1 MRHANQQFYLHGMTG
16 GFMKSSLLIAV
27 MGCVV
32 ISLSACTTVQS
43 GMGAVE
49 WTPSSG
55 TLKEPIG
62 EGFHIVS
69 PFSEIYQ
76 YDLREQ
82 EHQESLDVL
91 ANNGLSIILDTSIL
105 FKPVNSELYLLQT
118 EIGPDYYRILLGP
131 LLRSGARKVV
141 GRYSPEEIYSTKREE
156 VEREIFAEVNRKLE
170 SKHVQVDAI
179 LIRDVH
185 LPKVVQEAIEL
196 KLQQEQRA
204 LAMQFVLDKERKEA
218 ERKKIEA
225 AGIADYQ
232 LLIGKGLTDALL
244 QWKQIEAIEKLVQ
257 SPNSK
262 TIIMDAGKGNL
273 PLILDTRTFE
283 PESKPNGAG
292 NTH

>member
-1 MRHANQQFYLHGMTG
+1 
-16 GFMKSSLLIAV
+16 MKNLLLIAV
-27 MGCVV
+27 VGCAV
-32 ISLSACTTVQS
+32 LSSTACTTVSS
-43 GMGAVE
+43 GMGAIE

-55 TLKEPIG
+55 TLKDPIG
-62 EGFHIVS
+62 EGFHVVS

-105 FKPVNSELYLLQT
+105 FKPVQTELFLLQT

-185 LPKVVQEAIEL
+185 LPKIVQAAIEM

-225 AGIADYQ
+225 GGIADYQ
-232 LLIGKGLTDALL
+232 QLIGKGLTEMLL
-244 QWKQIEAIEKLVQ
+244 QWKQIDAIEKLVQ

-262 TIIMDAGKGNL
+262 IIVLDAGKGNF
-273 PLILDTRTFE
+273 PMILDTKNSE
-283 PESKPNGAG
+283 PK
-292 NTH
+292 

>member
-1 MRHANQQFYLHGMTG
+1 
-16 GFMKSSLLIAV
+16 MKNSLLIAV

-32 ISLSACTTVQS
+32 ISMSACTTVKS
-43 GMGAVE
+43 GMGAIE
-49 WTPSSG
+49 WTPSNG
-55 TLKEPIG
+55 TLKESIG

-69 PFSEIYQ
+69 PFSEIYE
-76 YDLREQ
+76 YNLREQ

-105 FKPVNSELYLLQT
+105 YKPVASELFLLQT

-156 VEREIFAEVNRKLE
+156 VEREIFTEVNRKLQ
-170 SKHVQVDAI
+170 SRHVQVDGI

-185 LPKVVQEAIEL
+185 LPKVVQEAIEM

-204 LAMQFVLDKERKEA
+204 LAMQFVIDKERKEA

-232 LLIGKGLTDALL
+232 QLIGKGLTDALL
-244 QWKQIEAIEKLVQ
+244 QWKQIEAIEKLAQ

-262 TIIMDAGKGNL
+262 TLVLDAGKGNL
-273 PLILDTRTFE
+273 PLILDTKTSE
-283 PESKPNGAG
+283 HESQSNGG
-292 NTH
+292 GKTR

>member
-1 MRHANQQFYLHGMTG
+1 MKKLYLLAVI
-16 GFMKSSLLIAV
+16 GFAV
-27 MGCVV
+27 LS
-32 ISLSACTTVQS
+32 ISACTTVPS

-49 WTPSSG
+49 WTPSGG
-55 TLKEPIG
+55 TLKDPIG
-62 EGFHIVS
+62 EGEYFVS
-69 PFSEIYQ
+69 PFSDIFK

-91 ANNGLSIILDTSIL
+91 ANNGLAIVLDTSIL
-105 FKPVNSELYLLQT
+105 FKPVSSELYLLQT

-141 GRYSPEEIYSTKREE
+141 GRYAPEEIYSTKREE
-156 VEREIFAEVNRKLE
+156 IEKEIFAEVNRKLQ
-170 SKHVQVDAI
+170 SRHIQVDGI

-185 LPKVVQEAIEL
+185 LPKIVQEAIEL

-225 AGIADYQ
+225 SGIADYQ
-232 LLIGKGLTDALL
+232 QLIGKGLTEMLL
-244 QWKQIEAIEKLVQ
+244 QWKQIDAIERLVQ

-262 TIIMDAGKGNL
+262 TIVLDVGKGNF
-273 PLILDTRTFE
+273 PIILDTKNSE
-283 PESKPNGAG
+283 QGHQSNGG
-292 NTH
+292 TLSDK

>member
-1 MRHANQQFYLHGMTG
+1 
-16 GFMKSSLLIAV
+16 MKNSLLIAA
-27 MGCVV
+27 MGCAAL
-32 ISLSACTTVQS
+32 SLSACTTVKS
-43 GMGAVE
+43 GMGAIE
-49 WTPSSG
+49 WNPSSG
-55 TLKEPIG
+55 TLKEPLG
-62 EGFHIVS
+62 EGEHFVS
-69 PFSEIYQ
+69 PFSDIYQ

-82 EHQESLDVL
+82 EQQESLDVL
-91 ANNGLSIILDTSIL
+91 ANNGLAIILDTSIL

-156 VEREIFAEVNRKLE
+156 VEKEIFAEINRKLQ
-170 SKHVQVDAI
+170 SKHIQVDGI

-185 LPKVVQEAIEL
+185 LPKIVQEAIEL

-204 LAMQFVLDKERKEA
+204 LAMQFILDKERKEA

-232 LLIGKGLTDALL
+232 QLISKGLTGMLL
-244 QWKQIEAIEKLVQ
+244 QWKQIDAIEKLVQ

-262 TIIMDAGKGNL
+262 TIVLDVGKGNF
-273 PLILDTRTFE
+273 PMILDTKNLETE
-283 PESKPNGAG
+283 YQPNSGG
-292 NTH
+292 KVH

>member
-1 MRHANQQFYLHGMTG
+1 
-16 GFMKSSLLIAV
+16 MKNLLLMAII
-27 MGCVV
+27 GSVV
-32 ISLSACTTVQS
+32 TSLSACTTVPS
-43 GMGAVE
+43 GMGAIE
-49 WTPSSG
+49 WTPTSG

-62 EGFHIVS
+62 EGEHFVS
-69 PFSEIYQ
+69 PFSDIYK

-91 ANNGLSIILDTSIL
+91 ANNGLAIILDASIL
-105 FKPVNSELYLLQT
+105 FKPVSSELYLLQT
-118 EIGPDYYRILLGP
+118 EIGPDYYRILIGP

-141 GRYSPEEIYSTKREE
+141 GRYTPEEIYSTKREE
-156 VEREIFAEVNRKLE
+156 VEKEIFAEVNRKLQ
-170 SKHVQVDAI
+170 SRHVQVDGI

-185 LPKVVQEAIEL
+185 LPAIVQAAIEL

-232 LLIGKGLTDALL
+232 QLIGSGLTNMLL
-244 QWKQIEAIEKLVQ
+244 QWKQIDAIEKLVG

-262 TIIMDAGKGNL
+262 TIVLDVGKGNF
-273 PLILDTRTFE
+273 PIILDAKNAD
-283 PESKPNGAG
+283 SASQSNDNGKS
-292 NTH
+292 H

>member
-1 MRHANQQFYLHGMTG
+1 MNSTVNFDVR
-16 GFMKSSLLIAV
+16 SLLLVVV
-27 MGCVV
+27 MACGVF
-32 ISLSACTTVQS
+32 SLSGCANVDS
-43 GMGAVE
+43 GMGAIE
-49 WTPSSG
+49 WTPGGG
-55 TLKEPIG
+55 TSKEPLG

-69 PFSEIYQ
+69 PFSDIYT

-105 FKPVNSELYLLQT
+105 FKPVPAELYFLQT

-141 GRYSPEEIYSTKREE
+141 GRYTPEEIYSTKREE
-156 VEREIFAEVNRKLE
+156 IEREIFDEVSRKLQK
-170 SKHVQVDAI
+170 KHIGVDGI

-185 LPKVVQEAIEL
+185 LPKIVQAAIEM
-196 KLQQEQRA
+196 KLEQEQRA

-225 AGIADYQ
+225 GGIADYQ
-232 LLIGKGLTDALL
+232 QIIGKGLTETLL
-244 QWKQIEAIEKLVQ
+244 QWKQIDAIERLVQ

-262 TIIMDAGKGNL
+262 TIVLDAGKGNF
-273 PLILDTRTFE
+273 PMILDARASGSE
-283 PESKPNGAG
+283 YQPGGSGKA
-292 NTH
+292 H

>member
-1 MRHANQQFYLHGMTG
+1 
-16 GFMKSSLLIAV
+16 MKNSLLIAV

-32 ISLSACTTVQS
+32 VSLSACTTVQS

-49 WTPSSG
+49 WTPGSG

-91 ANNGLSIILDTSIL
+91 ANNGLTIILDTSIL
-105 FKPVNSELYLLQT
+105 FKPVNSELFLLQT

-156 VEREIFAEVNRKLE
+156 VEKEIFAEVNRKLQ
-170 SKHVQVDAI
+170 SKHVQVDGI

-185 LPKVVQEAIEL
+185 LPKIVQEAIEL

-262 TIIMDAGKGNL
+262 TIILDAGKGNL
-273 PLILDTRTFE
+273 PLILDTRTFD

-292 NTH
+292 KAH

>member
-1 MRHANQQFYLHGMTG
+1 MKKLYLLAVI
-16 GFMKSSLLIAV
+16 GFAV
-27 MGCVV
+27 LS
-32 ISLSACTTVQS
+32 ISACTTVPS

-49 WTPSSG
+49 WTPSGG
-55 TLKEPIG
+55 TLKDPIG
-62 EGFHIVS
+62 EGEYFVS
-69 PFSEIYQ
+69 PFSDIFK

-91 ANNGLSIILDTSIL
+91 ANNGLAIVLDTSIL
-105 FKPVNSELYLLQT
+105 FKPVSSELYLLQT

-141 GRYSPEEIYSTKREE
+141 GRYAPEEIYSTKREE
-156 VEREIFAEVNRKLE
+156 IEKEIFTEVNRKLQ
-170 SKHVQVDAI
+170 SRHIQVDGI

-185 LPKVVQEAIEL
+185 LPKIVQEAIEL

-225 AGIADYQ
+225 SGIADYQ
-232 LLIGKGLTDALL
+232 QLIGKGLTEMLL
-244 QWKQIEAIEKLVQ
+244 QWKQIDAIERLVQ

-262 TIIMDAGKGNL
+262 TIVLDVSKGNF
-273 PLILDTRTFE
+273 PIILDTKNSEQNFQTIE
-283 PESKPNGAG
+283 GGKN
-292 NTH
+292 H

>member
-1 MRHANQQFYLHGMTG
+1 
-16 GFMKSSLLIAV
+16 MKNSLLIAV
-27 MGCVV
+27 LGLVV
-32 ISLSACTTVQS
+32 FSLSACTTVKS
-43 GMGAVE
+43 GMGAIE
-49 WTPSSG
+49 WTPGSG

-69 PFSEIYQ
+69 PFSEIYE

-105 FKPVNSELYLLQT
+105 YKPVDSELYLLQT

-156 VEREIFAEVNRKLE
+156 VEKEIFTEVNRKLQ
-170 SKHVQVDAI
+170 SKHVQVDGI

-232 LLIGKGLTDALL
+232 QLIGKGLTDALL
-244 QWKQIEAIEKLVQ
+244 QWKQIEAIEKLAQ

-262 TIIMDAGKGNL
+262 TIVLDAGKGNL
-273 PLILDTRTFE
+273 PLILDTRTLE
-283 PESKPNGAG
+283 PAPQPKEKEKA
-292 NTH
+292 H

>member
-1 MRHANQQFYLHGMTG
+1 
-16 GFMKSSLLIAV
+16 MKNSLLIAV

-32 ISLSACTTVQS
+32 TSMSACTTVKS
-43 GMGAVE
+43 GMGAIE
-49 WTPSSG
+49 WTPSNG
-55 TLKEPIG
+55 TLKESIG

-69 PFSEIYQ
+69 PFSEIYE
-76 YDLREQ
+76 YNLREQ

-105 FKPVNSELYLLQT
+105 YKPVASELFLLQT

-156 VEREIFAEVNRKLE
+156 VEREIFTEVNRKLQ
-170 SKHVQVDAI
+170 SRHVQVDGI

-185 LPKVVQEAIEL
+185 LPKVVQEAIEM

-204 LAMQFVLDKERKEA
+204 LAMQFVIDKERKEA

-232 LLIGKGLTDALL
+232 QLIGKGLTDALL
-244 QWKQIEAIEKLVQ
+244 QWKQIEAIEKLAQ

-262 TIIMDAGKGNL
+262 TLVLDAGKGNL
-273 PLILDTRTFE
+273 PLILDTKTSE
-283 PESKPNGAG
+283 HESQSNGG
-292 NTH
+292 GKTR